1 MVLNLNVMKAKKNP
15 EIEIGRNS
23 SLYFAIGLNLMLLLT
38 WRALEYK
45 TYEKSDIAM
54 DILNVDQETEEEIPI
69 INYTAP
75 PPPPP
80 PPAVVSESVE
90 IVEDNE
96 EIEET
101 IIESTEINQDDALEE
116 RRIVD
121 VGDVQVEEVDE
132 DVEVAF
138 AIIEDVPI
146 FPGCEGLR
154 KNKAKECFQ
163 EKMQAHVLKH
173 FNYPQSALEL
183 GIQGRVSVVFVI
195 DNKGYTTN
203 IRSRGPDRIL
213 EEEAE
218 RIIGKLPKMKPGK
231 QRGKP
236 VKVAYAVPIFFKYA
250 EQ

>member
-1 MVLNLNVMKAKKNP
+1 MKAKKNP

-23 SLYFAIGLNLMLLLT
+23 SLYFAIGMNLMLLLS

-54 DILNVDQETEEEIPI
+54 DILSIDQEIEEEIPI
-69 INYTAP
+69 ININTP

-80 PPAVVSESVE
+80 PPAVVSETLE
-90 IVEDNE
+90 IVDDTEI
-96 EIEET
+96 IEET
-101 IIESTEINQDDALEE
+101 IIESTEIDQDDAVKD
-116 RRIVD
+116 RV
-121 VGDVQVEEVDE
+121 VKVSDVQVEGFDE

-138 AIIEDVPI
+138 AIIEDVPV
-146 FPGCEGLR
+146 FPGCEGLS
-154 KNKAKECFQ
+154 KEQTKRCFQ
-163 EKMQAHVLKH
+163 EKMQEHVIKN
-173 FNYPQSALEL
+173 FNYPEMALEL
-183 GIQGRVSVVFVI
+183 GIQGRVSVIFII
-195 DNKGYTTN
+195 DSKGYVTN
-203 IRSRGPDRIL
+203 IRSRGPDKIL
-213 EEEAE
+213 ETEAE